1 MSYTVAARS
10 DPDVEAIPDALDRRA
25 TVALFDLLQTHL
37 DEYREP

>member
-1 MSYTVAARS
+1 MSYEVAARS
-10 DPDVEAIPDALDRRA
+10 DPQVETIGDDRRRRS